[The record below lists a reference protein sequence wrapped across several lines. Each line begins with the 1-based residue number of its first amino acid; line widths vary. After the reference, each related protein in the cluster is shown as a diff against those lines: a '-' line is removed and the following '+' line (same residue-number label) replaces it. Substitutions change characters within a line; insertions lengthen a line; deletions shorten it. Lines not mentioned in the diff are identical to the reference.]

1 VLESLITGHEVDGSA
16 FGSYRAVSVPGM
28 QVRIGDMAEA
38 LARVSRSGSRGADQV
53 ATRAADRRIVSTWP
67 SNFDCAKGL
76 RLGMQADSN
85 FDDIIR
91 AHIAD
96 EQACRGARQ
105 LRARARR

>member
-1 VLESLITGHEVDGSA
+1 
-16 FGSYRAVSVPGM
+16 M

-38 LARVSRSGSRGADQV
+38 LARVAGPEV
-53 ATRAADRRIVSTWP
+53 AARIKWQHDPRIDRIVKTWP

-76 RLGMQADSN
+76 RLGMKADSN

-96 EQACRGARQ
+96 QR
-105 LRARARR
+105 